1 MAAGHVDATASRK
14 VELAVGELDSL
25 SVQPCV
31 AVQYLTQ
38 LLQGRFSPASLA
50 ELIESEPALAA
61 ATLALAQQ
69 TSTVPVG
76 QRHAVRLVLDRL
88 DADAVRD
95 ALLAAK
101 VTAAFEIEFAQD
113 QPPAP
118 ARTDLDR
125 HCIATALCAQRLA
138 ETAAPD
144 VDPQLAYTAGLLHD
158 LGKLVL
164 QDIMPKS
171 LAAITQQAQATNAS
185 LYTVEQNHLGTNHA
199 LLGKRLAQRWRL
211 PEEIRHAMW
220 LHHVDAAAL
229 AGRFPGARIALL
241 VWAADHLARAAG
253 IGHSGSFDAPAL
265 PERIARFTGV
275 PAARQEEIQSEL
287 PEEVRR
293 RAELLGLDMPN
304 PTARYCDLI
313 QTIAAQLSS
322 QHTEQA
328 NYCRELQTHSG
339 HLTFAQEFQA
349 SIDAGVDA
357 IDVAAEFARRWQRYF
372 QTGAVCLYL
381 PTQEAVDVVV
391 VEALG
396 HSRKLVLETP
406 ADEPL
411 IPPPIAARFAL
422 VPAGNYIDW
431 LVEQLETDFDLGRTR
446 LVPLLARGNAAA
458 VLAFEVNLPGD
469 IDFFAD
475 RFETAASMAGVVL
488 DLALARGRAERL
500 AEQLAPVTPL
510 TEAPTA
516 APAPAP
522 SPTADP
528 VEALAEMAAGIAH
541 ELNNPLSV
549 IAGRAQLL
557 AESEPDEQKKDTL
570 EQIRE
575 KTGEASGIVDDL
587 MSFAKPS
594 APRTKKTPIRQI
606 IDEAIELARQKT
618 YVEHVNAQ
626 VEAAE
631 DLPEVSVDS
640 GQVVS
645 AVANVIANAIEAYA
659 DAMGPV
665 KITAEPTAAGVA
677 VRIADL
683 GCGMDADTARKA
695 THPFYSAKPAGRKR
709 GMGLAYADR
718 LLELNQAALKI
729 ESRLEEGTTITITL
743 PAA

>member
-38 LLQGRFSPASLA
+38 LLQDRFSPASVA

-61 ATLALAQQ
+61 ATLALARW

-95 ALLAAK
+95 ALLATK

-113 QPPAP
+113 QPAAP
-118 ARTDLDR
+118 ARADLDR
-125 HCIATALCAQRLA
+125 HCIATALCARRLA

-185 LYTVEQNHLGTNHA
+185 LYTVEQSHLGTNHA

-211 PEEIRHAMW
+211 PEEIRQAIW
-220 LHHVDAAAL
+220 LHHIDAAAL

-253 IGHSGSFDAPAL
+253 IGHSGSFDAPAR

-275 PAARQEEIQSEL
+275 SAARQEEIQSEL

-313 QTIAAQLSS
+313 QTTAAQLSS
-322 QHTEQA
+322 RHTEQA
-328 NYCRELQTHSG
+328 NRNRELQTHAG

-349 SIDAGVDA
+349 GVDASVDA

-381 PTQEAVDVVV
+381 PAQGAVDVVV

-396 HSRKLVLETP
+396 HGRKLVLETP

-411 IPPPIAARFAL
+411 IPPPIAGRFAL
-422 VPAGNYIDW
+422 IPAGNYIDW
-431 LVEQLETDFDLGRTR
+431 LVEQLEAELDLGRTR
-446 LVPLLARGNAAA
+446 LVPLLARGNAVA

-488 DLALARGRAERL
+488 DLALARGRVDRL
-500 AEQLAPVTPL
+500 AEQLAPITPL
-510 TEAPTA
+510 AE
-516 APAPAP
+516 APAPT
-522 SPTADP
+522 PTADP

-557 AESEPDEQKKDTL
+557 AESETDEQKKDTL
-570 EQIRE
+570 EQVRE

-587 MSFAKPS
+587 MSFAEPS
-594 APRTKKTPIRQI
+594 PPRPKKTPVRQI

-626 VEAAE
+626 IEAAE
-631 DLPEVSVDS
+631 DLPDVSVDS
-640 GQVVS
+640 GQIVS

-665 KITAEPTAAGVA
+665 KITAEPAAAGVA

-718 LLELNQAALKI
+718 LITLNG
-729 ESRLEEGTTITITL
+729 GTLDIQSQPEKGATITITL
-743 PAA
+743 PTAD